1 MHRSIAEAWY
11 QLGVSQ
17 AEFRQAQAKFRE
29 AESSLK
35 AAVAVLEAR
44 KTGHPEEVQELE
56 EVVKEIDEELAE
68 HKTMEAGGLHYGPG
82 GKLVQSSVAVG
93 GLSLAGPITG
103 GSA

>member
-1 MHRSIAEAWY
+1 MSSRSLAEAWY
-11 QLGVSQ
+11 QLGV
-17 AEFRQAQAKFRE
+17 AQAYSGKFTE
-29 AESSLK
+29 AETSLK
-35 AAVAVLEAR
+35 NAVAVLEAR

-56 EVVKEIDEELAE
+56 EVVKEIDEEMAE

>member
-1 MHRSIAEAWY
+1 MPRSLAEAWY

-17 AEFRQAQAKFRE
+17 AYSGKFRE

-93 GLSLAGPITG
+93 GLSLAAGPITG